1 MGFGCIF
8 LIISWYF
15 IDGKNIYID
24 KFEFREKV
32 NRLIKFDW
40 GIEIC
45 LCGLFLLILVVED
58 KFFLIYWGFL
68 FF

>member
-1 MGFGCIF
+1 MVKIF
-8 LIISWYF
+8 
-15 IDGKNIYID
+15 ID

-58 KFFLIYWGFL
+58 KFFLIY
-68 FF
+68 